1 MWKLRVNKIFLGS
14 VFYKES
20 ESGLACTENASGIL
34 GLGGWNNFFPKAL
47 AFRWESLIENEF
59 FLSFFFTRNPNPG
72 WPVQK
77 NHAEHSAWVLE
88 IYFPKRKVRELVSSG
103 LVSKNDQFTNWS
115 GKATSSR
122 TGQEKRPVHELV
134 RNSYQFT
141 NWSRK
146 AISSR
151 TRPEKSPVLTSSFP
165 VWKLGVKLFIWTLF
179 FMRNRIPSSLARKFA
194 LFSSACKGVCE
205 KLINESSYA
214 KAHAQG
220 LVRKVGRFRI
230 RSGLYWFPIGN
241 G

>member
-1 MWKLRVNKIFLGS
+1 MRNTRPGCLKYI
-14 VFYKES
+14 
-20 ESGLACTENASGIL
+20 
-34 GLGGWNNFFPKAL
+34 FPKGR
-47 AFRWESLIENEF
+47 FENWSVHE
-59 FLSFFFTRNPNPG
+59 
-72 WPVQK
+72 
-77 NHAEHSAWVLE
+77 
-88 IYFPKRKVRELVSSG
+88 

-115 GKATSSR
+115 GKAT
-122 TGQEKRPVHELV
+122 
-134 RNSYQFT
+134 
-141 NWSRK
+141 
-146 AISSR
+146 SSR

-241 G
+241 GWPVITRAGLQIITTLN